1 MAGKQH
7 NTNPVLLSELPDCAI
22 SLEVVV
28 LFVTVLDAG
37 LPFGLRLNFLIPH
50 CCKNKAYKYK
60 MYNSRKIV

>member
-50 CCKNKAYKYK
+50 CCKK
-60 MYNSRKIV
+60 